1 MSFKQ
6 INVAGVDFALF
17 EDFGVFP
24 ATIDAESNSIIECA
38 EQKLFSKLIV
48 HQILQTFILRLCV
61 ILIKIYESVLY
72 TMCEYLF
79 FSLLLNT

>member
-24 ATIDAESNSIIECA
+24 ATIDAESYSIIECA
-38 EQKLFSKLIV
+38 EQKVFLKLIV
-48 HQILQTFILRLCV
+48 CSSDFISFYFEIMCNSNQDLRICF
-61 ILIKIYESVLY
+61 IYHV
-72 TMCEYLF
+72 
-79 FSLLLNT
+79 

>member
-24 ATIDAESNSIIECA
+24 ATIDAESYSIIECA
-38 EQKLFSKLIV
+38 CLIIV
-48 HQILQTFILRLCV
+48 FNGISIADTAIS
-61 ILIKIYESVLY
+61 IYCISVKGGAKK
-72 TMCEYLF
+72 T
-79 FSLLLNT
+79 

>member
-38 EQKLFSKLIV
+38 EQKLFLKLIV
-48 HQILQTFILRLCV
+48 HQIL
-61 ILIKIYESVLY
+61 
-72 TMCEYLF
+72 
-79 FSLLLNT
+79 